1 MNSKKEYSQR
11 HILRPRQ
18 KTKLRLVI
26 AGSCV
31 LALTIILLIYFN
43 IVRVKEMKAQD
54 STNNIPVE
62 RPVELNVN
70 QIKIDSSS
78 AHQNGVEYK
87 IAKAL
92 QQAN

>member
-1 MNSKKEYSQR
+1 
-11 HILRPRQ
+11 
-18 KTKLRLVI
+18 
-26 AGSCV
+26 
-31 LALTIILLIYFN
+31 
-43 IVRVKEMKAQD
+43 MKAQD

-62 RPVELNVN
+62 RPVEMNVN